1 MLRRCRLNRLSHV
14 DRVTGEPV
22 RRYEHDRPRALLHV
36 DVKKLGNIPD
46 GGGWRYRGRVEGAE
60 TGRPR
65 RASPATGTTTP
76 SWAPPSYTRCSTTT
90 AASPTPRSTTPVQ
103 LQILGLLADNWTTTR
118 IAATLGVT
126 PRAVASQLRR
136 GWAQLGAPARDVAT
150 LQALHEGMYVPA
162 SFLSAQ
168 D

>member
-1 MLRRCRLNRLSHV
+1 MQLAPSRDLRGL
-14 DRVTGEPV
+14 
-22 RRYEHDRPRALLHV
+22 
-36 DVKKLGNIPD
+36 
-46 GGGWRYRGRVEGAE
+46 
-60 TGRPR
+60 
-65 RASPATGTTTP
+65 
-76 SWAPPSYTRCSTTT
+76 
-90 AASPTPRSTTPVQ
+90 TPVQ
-103 LQILGLLADNWTTTR
+103 LQILGLLADDWTTTR

-168 D
+168 DRVPRTGSARQAARGGEPPMTARRMGHSVAVGRTLDGR